1 MLDTVTQC
9 SDHSTPSQR
18 EIREAGEGNHSLYE
32 TLCSLVSLLFL
43 ALSPCRL
50 LVPGN
55 TAGKRLAH
63 LQLLSLCTLPKDQS
77 SMSVTSLNQTHTH
90 TWLGAKQHQGH
101 QRCVWLL
108 DAWGVCVCVCAQ
120 WKKTLFV
127 PFFLGYPLFLKVY
140 SWYRL
145 SGSNR
150 VLAFF
155 KQAVHLEKQS
165 IDYTEEECLFTAV
178 LFTGLCSLFLFRE
191 RSLSLLLC
199 LFSNKLSFSK
209 AKPASVI
216 FTVWC
221 ICCLLKWLAGYGS
234 WS

>member
-18 EIREAGEGNHSLYE
+18 EIREAGEGNHSLYG
-32 TLCSLVSLLFL
+32 TLCSLVSLLFF

-77 SMSVTSLNQTHTH
+77 SMSVTSLKQTHTH

-108 DAWGVCVCVCAQ
+108 DAWGVCVCAMEEDPLC
-120 WKKTLFV
+120 
-127 PFFLGYPLFLKVY
+127 PF
-140 SWYRL
+140 L
-145 SGSNR
+145 SGLSSVLKGLFMISSQWFQQSLGFLQADCSFRKAVYWLYRRR
-150 VLAFF
+150 VSFHCCPLY
-155 KQAVHLEKQS
+155 KAVWFILVQRN
-165 IDYTEEECLFTAV
+165 IP
-178 LFTGLCSLFLFRE
+178 
-191 RSLSLLLC
+191 
-199 LFSNKLSFSK
+199 FSTVMSFQ
-209 AKPASVI
+209 
-216 FTVWC
+216 
-221 ICCLLKWLAGYGS
+221 
-234 WS
+234 